1 MDKKYEFARIIYSDH
16 SIQKIDKKIKLL
28 GLNSKLKTM
37 EFLNFRIF
45 SFIILF
51 FVILYISSFGYI
63 LAPVISIIYYFG
75 IEKVMIDDK
84 IKSRQLKL
92 ESEAITF
99 FEILTLALD
108 AGRNLESAIMA
119 TTGSTKGLLSVEF
132 EEALRE
138 TKLGKSLTEAMMD
151 VQKRIPSDNINN
163 MILSLIQSDIYG
175 SAIIDNLNSQ
185 IEYLRE
191 KRKME
196 VKAEISKV
204 PIRISIIS
212 VLFFVPLVL
221 LIILA
226 PVLLSYIS

>member
-108 AGRNLESAIMA
+108 AGRNLESAIMV

>member
-1 MDKKYEFARIIYSDH
+1 MDKKYEFARMIYSKDN
-16 SIQKIDKKIKLL
+16 IDKMDKKIKLL
-28 GLNSKLKTM
+28 GNDSKLKTI

-51 FVILYISSFGYI
+51 FVILYISRFGYVV
-63 LAPVISIIYYFG
+63 APIVSIIYYFG
-75 IEKVMIDDK
+75 IEKIMIDNR
-84 IKSRQLKL
+84 IKKRQREM
-92 ESEAITF
+92 ESDAISF
-99 FEILTLALD
+99 FEILTLMLD
-108 AGRNLESAIMA
+108 AGRNLENAIRV
-119 TTGSTKGLLSVEF
+119 TSNNTKGLLSVEF
-132 EEALRE
+132 NEVIRE
-138 TKLGKSLTEAMMD
+138 TKLGKSLVEAMTD
-151 VQKRIPSDNINN
+151 LEERIPSDNINN
-163 MILSLIQSDIYG
+163 IILSLIEADVYG
-175 SAIIDNLNSQ
+175 SSIIDSLNGQ

-196 VKAEISKV
+196 VKADISKV